1 MRLGDLDVHDLIDA
15 LETERSAWINIQKE
29 QLRHL
34 TEAERATIY
43 VLTAIESALRNAVST
58 QEGHGHRVEGH
69 AFDDA
74 VLDGLAKA
82 MDDGKS

>member
-15 LETERSAWINIQKE
+15 LGTERSAWINIQKE

-58 QEGHGHRVEGH
+58 QEGHGHN